1 MWDVCRFLIT
11 YSALFWSASWP
22 SGASIVT
29 SDHRQ
34 RDSPACHPRRE
45 TRACNWLAVDHPPS
59 ASPLQMAYT
68 AWGNWIASH
77 ISCNWPAARARRKIN
92 LSSPSGFV
100 LPVRAPDDIRR
111 DAVFWCHVAFYFV
124 STDSIGPRSST
135 LVWDPDYLTAKR
147 FEWKQTGSWPVR
159 WSSIEI
165 NYRIYR
171 RPPVPTHWWLSGHV
185 LDAI

>member
-45 TRACNWLAVDHPPS
+45 TRACNWLAVDHPPP

-135 LVWDPDYLTAKR
+135 LVWDPGQA
-147 FEWKQTGSWPVR
+147 VR
-159 WSSIEI
+159 MKTDRVMTCEMEF
-165 NYRIYR
+165 YRNKL
-171 RPPVPTHWWLSGHV
+171 PNLPKATST
-185 LDAI
+185 DALMA